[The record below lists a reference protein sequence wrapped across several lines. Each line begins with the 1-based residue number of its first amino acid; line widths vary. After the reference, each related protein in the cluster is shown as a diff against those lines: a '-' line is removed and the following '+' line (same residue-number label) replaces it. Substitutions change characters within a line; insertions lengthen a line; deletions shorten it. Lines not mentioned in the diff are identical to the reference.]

1 MRAALTLAAAL
12 LLVGCAT
19 RPAAPL
25 PTPPAGATIAALA
38 ASLIGTPYQ
47 FGGADAAGFDCS
59 GLARYVHQRVGLL
72 IPRTAAAQRRAAH
85 AVPLSRLAPGDL
97 VFFHIHARGVDHVG
111 IYAGHGRFIHA
122 PRAGEV
128 VAYADLRRG
137 FYARHLLG
145 AGRFWE

>member
-72 IPRTAAAQRRAAH
+72 IPRTAAAH
-85 AVPLSRLAPGDL
+85 AVPRTPCRFRGSRREIWC
-97 VFFHIHARGVDHVG
+97 FFTSTRAASTTSVSTP
-111 IYAGHGRFIHA
+111 ATAASFT
-122 PRAGEV
+122 PRAPE
-128 VAYADLRRG
+128 RWSHTRI
-137 FYARHLLG
+137 
-145 AGRFWE
+145 